1 MDSKLNAFSPSGGA
15 LSSTDVTSRRNV
27 FGELFLEDK
36 AGSVFWL
43 HTTVGKL
50 SKIANSKAEF
60 LEMAEASP
68 QRREW
73 FVEQEARAYA
83 NRGLTPNSSQ
93 CIGFGVPAVFA
104 EGGAPDVP
112 FIADIYEHVS
122 FLGERHQQIATL
134 PDRSKVRLRVGSK
147 PFPLPVILHRAFC
160 RQSTRYAVIFG
171 CARNSGTVPCL

>member
-1 MDSKLNAFSPSGGA
+1 MSLLA
-15 LSSTDVTSRRNV
+15 RNV

-43 HTTVGKL
+43 NTTVGKL

-83 NRGLTPNSSQ
+83 NRGLSPNSSQ
-93 CIGFGVPAVFA
+93 CVGFGVPAVFA
-104 EGGAPDVP
+104 EGGAPDTP

-122 FLGERHQQIATL
+122 FLGELHQQIATL
-134 PDRSKVRLRVGSK
+134 PDGSKVRLRVDSK
-147 PFPLPVILHRAFC
+147 PF
-160 RQSTRYAVIFG
+160 SK
-171 CARNSGTVPCL
+171 